1 MRITFALPDVANLSG
16 GLRVVSQ
23 YTRHLL
29 QQGHQVSFAV
39 RRPRYAP
46 SRKRK
51 LLNLTGLGRPT
62 PPLGLSRGHFT
73 GIDVPIIH
81 LDEAKQVRAKD
92 LPDADVIIST
102 WWTTAEWAD
111 RLPPSKGR
119 HIHFIQDYE
128 DFYPEYSKRVRAV
141 YQQKNHKIVVAPWL
155 NRKLLAE
162 FGQVSQVV
170 MNGVS
175 IDHFRAPE
183 RSRGQPPMI
192 GFMYAQHPRKNCVLA
207 IQTIRQLHDL
217 RPDLRFIA
225 FGTDQLPDYSPRCIA
240 YERLPDQTRIPEI
253 YRSCDLWLF
262 VTRSEG
268 FGLPILEA
276 MASRTPVIATPAGA
290 APDLIDGRNG
300 VLSSLDAGEFTKSV
314 LDFLDRSPEEWQAAS
329 QAAFRTAQSRELAQA
344 AQDFERA
351 VLNCLHRDRA
361 PVPAAGQ
368 MRSRMAR

>member
-1 MRITFALPDVANLSG
+1 
-16 GLRVVSQ
+16 
-23 YTRHLL
+23 
-29 QQGHQVSFAV
+29 
-39 RRPRYAP
+39 
-46 SRKRK
+46 
-51 LLNLTGLGRPT
+51 
-62 PPLGLSRGHFT
+62 
-73 GIDVPIIH
+73 
-81 LDEAKQVRAKD
+81 
-92 LPDADVIIST
+92 
-102 WWTTAEWAD
+102 
-111 RLPPSKGR
+111 
-119 HIHFIQDYE
+119 
-128 DFYPEYSKRVRAV
+128 
-141 YQQKNHKIVVAPWL
+141 
-155 NRKLLAE
+155 
-162 FGQVSQVV
+162 
-170 MNGVS
+170 
-175 IDHFRAPE
+175 
-183 RSRGQPPMI
+183 MI

-329 QAAFRTAQSRELAQA
+329 RAAFRTAQSRELAQA